1 MAKVVLSNQE
11 RAIMALVAAVE
22 EIARA
27 AQEGKDAMQFHAA
40 NVRSFAEQARSFMH
54 EAAKEATIQL

>member
-22 EIARA
+22 EIAIA
-27 AQEGKDAMQFHAA
+27 AQEGKDAMQFHA
-40 NVRSFAEQARSFMH
+40 VHILSFAEQARSLMY
-54 EAAKEATIQL
+54 EAVKEATIQL